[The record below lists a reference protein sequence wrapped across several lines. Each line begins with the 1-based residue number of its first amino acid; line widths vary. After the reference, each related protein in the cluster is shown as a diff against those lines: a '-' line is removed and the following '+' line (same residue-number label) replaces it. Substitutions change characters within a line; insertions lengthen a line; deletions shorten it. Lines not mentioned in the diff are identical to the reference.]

1 MAEFS
6 KQWVELND
14 NEMGGWDFDI
24 EKVASELPKSTMI
37 PYICEGFGF
46 LAIGK
51 DENDQIH
58 LAIPT
63 GNSDKEGSEVEWK
76 KMEEVING

>member
-1 MAEFS
+1 MADFS
-6 KQWVELND
+6 KQWVEQND
-14 NEMGGWDFDI
+14 SEMGWDFDI
-24 EKVASELPKSTMI
+24 ETVASELPKNTMI

-63 GNSDKEGSEVEWK
+63 GNSSEEGSEVEWK
-76 KMEEVING
+76 TYEEVING